1 MDPKTNGL
9 IISTRG
15 NNIKMNLVPMA
26 EILNKA
32 NEEYYA
38 VGGFNINN
46 MEFLQGIIW
55 AAEESNSPLILQ
67 TSEGAIR
74 YIGMDYVINMV
85 KAAVK
90 DTHIPVALHLDHGS
104 GFDIIM
110 RCIREG
116 YSSVMFD
123 GSKYPFEEN
132 IRLTKEVVKAA
143 HSVGVSVEAE
153 LGKIG
158 GTEDDVTVEA
168 KDAMYTKPA
177 EAEEF
182 VEKTGV
188 DALAIAIGTAHGVY
202 KGEPELD
209 FDRLEEINS
218 RLDIPI
224 VLHGASGVSAQ
235 DVSKAVTMGINKV
248 NVNTDFQQAF
258 TAKIRELFK
267 KDSELYDP
275 RKYCG
280 PGRDAIKAKV
290 KEKIEILG
298 SKNKA

>member
-1 MDPKTNGL
+1 
-9 IISTRG
+9 
-15 NNIKMNLVPMA
+15 MNLVPMA
-26 EILNKA
+26 DILDTA
-32 NEEYYA
+32 NQEGYA

-46 MEFLQGIIW
+46 MEFLQGIIE
-55 AAEESNSPLILQ
+55 AAEEVDSPLILQ

-74 YIGMDYVINMV
+74 YIGMDYVVSMV
-85 KAAVK
+85 EAAVR

-104 GFDIIM
+104 SFEKAM
-110 RCIREG
+110 ECIRRG
-116 YSSVMFD
+116 YSSVMID

-132 IRLTKEVVKAA
+132 VAMVKKVVEAA

-158 GTEDDVTVEA
+158 GAEDDIEVDE
-168 KDAMYTKPA
+168 KDATFTDPDQA
-177 EAEEF
+177 VEF
-182 VEKTGV
+182 VERTGV

-209 FDRLEEINS
+209 FDRLEEINNKVE
-218 RLDIPI
+218 IPL
-224 VLHGASGVSAQ
+224 VLHGASGVSEK
-235 DVSKAVTMGINKV
+235 DVRNAVSLGINKV
-248 NVNTDFQQAF
+248 NVNTAFQQAF
-258 TAKIRELFK
+258 TAKVKELFA
-267 KDSELYDP
+267 DDPELYDP

-280 PGRDAIKAKV
+280 PGRDAIRGRV

>member
-1 MDPKTNGL
+1 MG
-9 IISTRG
+9 
-15 NNIKMNLVPMA
+15 LVPMA
-26 EILNKA
+26 DILEKA
-32 NEEYYA
+32 NKEYYA

-55 AAEESNSPLILQ
+55 AAEETDSPLILQ
-67 TSEGAIR
+67 ASEGAIK
-74 YIGMDYVINMV
+74 YIGMDYVMSMV

-104 GFDIIM
+104 SFDVIM

-116 YSSVMFD
+116 FSSVMFD
-123 GSKYPFEEN
+123 GSKYPFQEN
-132 IRLTKEVVKAA
+132 IKLTKEVVKAA
-143 HSVGVSVEAE
+143 HSVGVTVEAE

-158 GTEDDVTVEA
+158 GAEDDVVVEDRDA
-168 KDAMYTKPA
+168 KFTNPD

-202 KGEPELD
+202 KGKPKLD
-209 FDRLEEINS
+209 FDRLDKINS
-218 RLDIPI
+218 LLNMPL
-224 VLHGASGVSAQ
+224 VLHGASGVPEEA
-235 DVSKAVTMGINKV
+235 VRKAVTMGINKV
-248 NVNTDFQQAF
+248 NVNTAFQQAF
-258 TAKIRELFK
+258 TAKIRELFAN
-267 KDSELYDP
+267 DSELYDP

-290 KEKIEILG
+290 KQKIEILG

>member
-1 MDPKTNGL
+1 MG
-9 IISTRG
+9 
-15 NNIKMNLVPMA
+15 LVPMA
-26 EILNKA
+26 DILEKA
-32 NEEYYA
+32 NKEYYA

-55 AAEESNSPLILQ
+55 AAEETDSPLILQ
-67 TSEGAIR
+67 ASEGAIK
-74 YIGMDYVINMV
+74 YIGMDYVMSMV

-104 GFDIIM
+104 SFDVIM

-116 YSSVMFD
+116 FSSVMFD
-123 GSKYPFEEN
+123 GSKYPFQEN
-132 IRLTKEVVKAA
+132 IKLTKEVVKVA
-143 HSVGVSVEAE
+143 HSVGVTVEAE

-158 GTEDDVTVEA
+158 GAEDDVVVEDRDA
-168 KDAMYTKPA
+168 KFTNPD

-202 KGEPELD
+202 KGKPELD
-209 FDRLEEINS
+209 FDRLDKINS
-218 RLDIPI
+218 LLNMPL
-224 VLHGASGVSAQ
+224 VLHGASGVPEEA
-235 DVSKAVTMGINKV
+235 VRKAVTMGINKV
-248 NVNTDFQQAF
+248 NVNTAFQQAF
-258 TAKIRELFK
+258 TAKIRELFAN
-267 KDSELYDP
+267 DSKLYDP

>member
-1 MDPKTNGL
+1 MG
-9 IISTRG
+9 
-15 NNIKMNLVPMA
+15 LVPMA
-26 EILNKA
+26 DILEKA
-32 NEEYYA
+32 NKEYYA

-55 AAEESNSPLILQ
+55 AAEETDSPLILQ
-67 TSEGAIR
+67 ASEGAIK
-74 YIGMDYVINMV
+74 YIGMDYVMNMV

-90 DTHIPVALHLDHGS
+90 NTHIPVALHLDHGS
-104 GFDIIM
+104 SFDVIM

-116 YSSVMFD
+116 FSSVMFD
-123 GSKYPFEEN
+123 GSKYPFQEN
-132 IRLTKEVVKAA
+132 IELTKEVVKAA
-143 HSVGVSVEAE
+143 HSVGVTVEAE

-158 GTEDDVTVEA
+158 GAEDDVVVEDRDA
-168 KDAMYTKPA
+168 KFTNPD

-202 KGEPELD
+202 KGKPELD
-209 FDRLEEINS
+209 FDRLEKINS
-218 RLDIPI
+218 KLNMPL
-224 VLHGASGVSAQ
+224 VLHGASGVPEE
-235 DVSKAVTMGINKV
+235 DVRKAVTMGINKV
-248 NVNTDFQQAF
+248 NVNTAFQQAF
-258 TAKIRELFK
+258 TAKIRELFAN
-267 KDSELYDP
+267 DSELYDP

-290 KEKIEILG
+290 KQKIDILG

>member
-1 MDPKTNGL
+1 MG
-9 IISTRG
+9 
-15 NNIKMNLVPMA
+15 LVPMA
-26 EILNKA
+26 DILEKA
-32 NEEYYA
+32 NKEYYA

-55 AAEESNSPLILQ
+55 AAEETDSPLILQ
-67 TSEGAIR
+67 ASEGAIK
-74 YIGMDYVINMV
+74 YIGMDYVMNMV

-104 GFDIIM
+104 SFDVIM

-116 YSSVMFD
+116 FSSVMFD
-123 GSKYPFEEN
+123 GSKYPFQEN
-132 IRLTKEVVKAA
+132 IKLTKEVVKAA
-143 HSVGVSVEAE
+143 HSVGVTVEAE

-158 GTEDDVTVEA
+158 GAEDDVVVEDRDA
-168 KDAMYTKPA
+168 KFTNPD

-202 KGEPELD
+202 KGKPELD
-209 FDRLEEINS
+209 FDRLDKINS
-218 RLDIPI
+218 LLNMPL
-224 VLHGASGVSAQ
+224 VLHGASGVPEEA
-235 DVSKAVTMGINKV
+235 VRKAVTMGINKV
-248 NVNTDFQQAF
+248 NVNTAFQQAF
-258 TAKIRELFK
+258 TAKIRELFAN
-267 KDSELYDP
+267 DSELYDP

-290 KEKIEILG
+290 KQKIEILG

>member
-1 MDPKTNGL
+1 MG
-9 IISTRG
+9 
-15 NNIKMNLVPMA
+15 LVPMH

-55 AAEESNSPLILQ
+55 AAEETNSPLILQ
-67 TSEGAIR
+67 ASEGAIR

-104 GFDIIM
+104 SYEVIM
-110 RCIREG
+110 KCIREG
-116 YSSVMFD
+116 FSSVMFD
-123 GSKYPFEEN
+123 GSKYSFEEN
-132 IRLTKEVVKAA
+132 IRLTQEVVKAA
-143 HSVGVSVEAE
+143 HSVGVTVEAE

-158 GTEDDVTVEA
+158 GS
-168 KDAMYTKPA
+168 
-177 EAEEF
+177 EEY
-182 VEKTGV
+182 VEKTEV

-202 KGEPELD
+202 KGKPELD
-209 FDRLEEINS
+209 FDRLEEIKSILNMP
-218 RLDIPI
+218 L
-224 VLHGASGVSAQ
+224 VLHGASGVPEE
-235 DVSKAVTMGINKV
+235 DIRKAVKLGINKV
-248 NVNTDFQQAF
+248 NVNTAFQQAF
-258 TAKIRELFK
+258 TAKIRELFEN
-267 KDSELYDP
+267 DPELYDP

-280 PGRDAIKAKV
+280 PGRDAISEAV
-290 KEKIEILG
+290 KEKIEMLG